1 MYSSIHQREYGGVA
15 ILWRK
20 TLDRSVRKLQ
30 DISSDRLVAIQLLNL
45 HRPICLLAVYLPSP
59 SGGTDAFKDRLDY
72 VNSAL
77 GQLCFDNDVGDFNAN
92 PGSEGGPLATTSVNE
107 QSHILLRY
115 LNKWE
120 TWP

>member
-1 MYSSIHQREYGGVA
+1 M
-15 ILWRK
+15 
-20 TLDRSVRKLQ
+20 
-30 DISSDRLVAIQLLNL
+30 AIQLLNL
-45 HRPICLLAVYLPSP
+45 YHPICLLAVHLPSR
-59 SGGTDAFKDRLDY
+59 SGGTDAFKDSLDY
-72 VNSAL
+72 VDSVL